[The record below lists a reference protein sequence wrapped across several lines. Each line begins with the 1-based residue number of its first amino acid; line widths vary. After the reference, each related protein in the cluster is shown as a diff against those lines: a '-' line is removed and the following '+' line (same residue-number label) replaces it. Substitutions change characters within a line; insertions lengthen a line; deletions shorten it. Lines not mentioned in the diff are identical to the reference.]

1 MTDDEA
7 LDMIAKGHAA
17 LVANRK
23 PVVEPPREEPKPEK
37 PKPSDPIRTPTIKAA
52 SLADVLNAVKAAEA
66 GAVIQLAKGAYGAL
80 TIKGLAARGVRVV
93 GEGATL
99 AGLRVISASGL
110 TFEGFSADLAAGGLV
125 QIDGSSQIVLAG
137 LTSRNARLYG
147 VSILRSQGVQVIEA
161 DIADVKDGVQG
172 ANSRGVLVERCKIR
186 RFRADG
192 INMCGVSDLKVIGN
206 DVSESAAT
214 PTAHPDGL
222 QLHTASADAPAENIE
237 VIGNTFRRGAGQ
249 RFQGVFITDQSD
261 GAKPY
266 RNVVIRDNLIEGG
279 MWNGIMV
286 ASANDVELTGNT
298 VQPYTDMD
306 SWIRIASC
314 SGVRME
320 RNAYTKLVLE
330 GVNPGLVQRD
340 KATLSAIA
348 AR

>member
-7 LDMIAKGHAA
+7 LDMIARGHAA

-23 PVVEPPREEPKPEK
+23 PVVEPPREEPKPEQ
-37 PKPSDPIRTPTIKAA
+37 PKPSDPVRTPTIKAA

-66 GAVIQLAKGAYGAL
+66 GAVIQLAEGVYGAL
-80 TIKGLAARGVRVV
+80 TIKGLAARGVRLV
-93 GEGATL
+93 GEGVTL
-99 AGLRVISASGL
+99 AGLRVLGSSGL

-125 QIDGSSQIVLAG
+125 QIDASSQIVLAG

-147 VSILRSQGVQVIEA
+147 VSILRSQDVRVIEA

-222 QLHTASADAPAENIE
+222 QLHTASANAPAENIE

-249 RFQGVFITDQSD
+249 RFQGVFITDQAN

-266 RNVVIRDNLIEGG
+266 RNVTIRDNVIEGG

-286 ASANDVELTGNT
+286 ASASGVEITGNT

-314 SGVRME
+314 SGVRLE
-320 RNAYTKLVLE
+320 GNAYTKLVLE
-330 GVNPGLVQRD
+330 GDNPGLDRRD
-340 KATLSAIA
+340 TATLSAIA
-348 AR
+348 PR

>member
-1 MTDDEA
+1 MGELISNEEA
-7 LDMIAKGHAA
+7 LSLIARGHAA
-17 LVANRK
+17 LTANLIAPPK
-23 PVVEPPREEPKPEK
+23 PVEPVPEPKPPGVPATK
-37 PKPSDPIRTPTIKAA
+37 VDTLTALAAALKAA
-52 SLADVLNAVKAAEA
+52 KAGEVIELAAGDHGALSLKGIVAPGVTVRGAGAKVTGLQLNAC
-66 GAVIQLAKGAYGAL
+66 
-80 TIKGLAARGVRVV
+80 
-93 GEGATL
+93 EGIA
-99 AGLRVISASGL
+99 
-110 TFEGFSADLAAGGLV
+110 FEGLSADLAAGGAVKLTGCKD
-125 QIDGSSQIVLAG
+125 IGLIR
-137 LTSRNARLYG
+137 LTSRNAKLYG
-147 VSILRSQGVQVIEA
+147 VSILRSQGVWVIEA

-172 ANSRGVLVERCKIR
+172 ANSRGVLVQGCKIR

-286 ASANDVELTGNT
+286 ANADDVELTGNT

-320 RNAYTKLVLE
+320 RNAYTKLVLN